1 VKAGKKE
8 ANMEIGRYLS
18 DTVAAI
24 PYISPEDFDK
34 MFEDNMQDMLLLMY
48 LSNLMRTQLAIADKL
63 GTQLLPIL

>member
-1 VKAGKKE
+1 
-8 ANMEIGRYLS
+8 MEIGRYLS